1 MVAPSGDIY
10 AEVKNYYCSGGRSG
24 GPAQRYL
31 RRGQKPVIF
40 QEGGVVAPPGDIYA
54 EAKNWAGELISGQTR
69 AGKILVSIPF
79 RSTKLCNYSS
89 RFMLIFDIKMCIKC
103 V

>member
-1 MVAPSGDIY
+1 MF
-10 AEVKNYYCSGGRSG
+10 
-24 GPAQRYL
+24 
-31 RRGQKPVIF
+31 RREEWWPCPEISTPRPRTVIV